1 MNLKIYQNENGQ
13 GLSEYLILVLL
24 IAVVSIASVKS
35 LGGTIK
41 DKLQTVRRHIHSDVV
56 LKD

>member
-1 MNLKIYQNENGQ
+1 MKLIRNESGQ

-35 LGGTIK
+35 LGGTVK
-41 DKLQTVRRHIHSDVV
+41 TKLQSIRNHINSDVV
-56 LKD
+56 LGN

>member
-1 MNLKIYQNENGQ
+1 MKVDYWRNERGQ

-41 DKLQTVRRHIHSDVV
+41 SKLQSVRNHINSDVV
-56 LKD
+56 LRD